1 MNALGALPASALAQ
15 RCGLPTV
22 IRLSAFCATL
32 GAGLR
37 CLPALLPSVLGT
49 PWLCVAVLH
58 VSSAVNGMGG
68 ALVLVVPSLLSVT
81 WFPAG
86 ERLLATSVGSTMP
99 ALGAAI
105 GFWVGPRV
113 VTEPSELPH
122 LLYAEAA
129 ASALTLVLAL
139 LYLPRA
145 PAEAPSAAGRHRL
158 DQGAQGKGAWAEV
171 PAALRNLPF
180 LTTVVTIALAMGIF
194 SSWVALV
201 PAALVA
207 CACPSFH
214 RAVKSHGDECCADPR
229 RGSPRRTPTHSCSPT
244 RSGV

>member
-1 MNALGALPASALAQ
+1 MNALCALPASALAQ

-37 CLPALLPSVLGT
+37 CLPALVPSVLGT

-81 WFPAG
+81 WFPAS
-86 ERLLATSVGSTMP
+86 ERLLATGVGSTMP

-145 PAEAPSAAGRHRL
+145 PLEAPSAAGRHRL

-207 CACPSFH
+207 CACPSIPSCCQ
-214 RAVKSHGDECCADPR
+214 KSW
-229 RGSPRRTPTHSCSPT
+229 
-244 RSGV
+244 